1 MFLRKTPRKKDG
13 KTHDYWSVVENKRVA
28 CGRVVQRHV
37 LYLGEINSTQAAVWR
52 KAIEVLDDD
61 VGHPRTMAL
70 FPEDRCAGIAP
81 DASIVQLR
89 LSDMRLCRPR
99 QWGACWLAGQ
109 LWQALQ
115 LDRFWADHLP
125 PSRKGTRWD
134 QVLQVLVSYRL
145 IAPGSEWKLHRDW
158 FGRSAMADLLGADF
172 GLAESHKLYACHDFL
187 LQHKD
192 ALFSHLTARWRDL
205 FNANF
210 DVLLYDLTSTYFEIN
225 ASDVAGGDKRR
236 HGYSRDKRPDCP
248 QVVIALVVTPDG
260 LPLAYEVLPGNTA
273 DCTTLRM
280 FLARIEQQYG
290 RARRIWVMDRGIPTE
305 AVLAE
310 MRASDPPVQYLV
322 GTPKGRLSRVEKQL
336 LAKPWQ
342 EARPGVSVKL
352 LDEDGELYVFAESA
366 ARVSKERAM
375 RRRQLKWLWKR
386 LRELAA
392 MEVPREEML
401 MKLGAARA
409 RAPTAWRLVDIEM
422 DKESAM
428 FIYALNRLKLRRIRQ
443 REGRYLLR
451 TNLTENDPALLW
463 QYLHAA
469 RCCRTGVQGP
479 EGRPGDTASLP
490 SGSTQGRSSYLHCVF
505 GLLPADHVAASPAC
519 PGTWADRAEC
529 SREVRSR
536 SDDRRS
542 SADHRRTRAAAHS
555 LHPAGAGTQAP
566 DPAAQAQFAAA
577 ATTAD
582 HLPHGFQTPR
592 VVQTFPTNPLIGN
605 GRETENTPIRED
617 GLTVLPLT
625 GLAATAPSIAA
636 ASEHR
641 SSAVV
646 HAFQREHPCPSTG
659 ACPGY
664 VKDHIHPLARLRG
677 FASLMHRFQPRSL

>member
-13 KTHDYWSVVENKRVA
+13 KTHDYWSVVENTRVA
-28 CGRVVQRHV
+28 GGRVVQRHV
-37 LYLGEINSTQAAVWR
+37 LYLGEINSSQAAVWR

-61 VGHPRTMAL
+61 AGHPRTLAL
-70 FPEDRCAGIAP
+70 FPEDRCASVAS
-81 DASIVQLR
+81 DASVVRLR

-115 LDRFWADHLP
+115 LDRFWADRLP

-145 IAPGSEWKLHRDW
+145 IAPGSEWKLHRNW
-158 FGRSAMADLLGADF
+158 FGNSAMADLLGADF
-172 GLAESHKLYACHDFL
+172 GLAESHKLYVCHDLL

-192 ALFSHLTARWRDL
+192 ALFSHLMTRWRDL
-205 FNANF
+205 FNADF

-225 ASDVAGGDKRR
+225 ASDVAEGDKRR

-273 DCTTLRM
+273 DCKTLRM

-290 RARRIWVMDRGIPTE
+290 RARRVWVMDRGIPTE

-310 MRASDPPVQYLV
+310 MRGSDPPVQYLV
-322 GTPKGRLSRVEKQL
+322 GTPKGRLSRLEKKL
-336 LAKPWQ
+336 LARPWQ
-342 EARPGVSVKL
+342 EARAGVAVKL
-352 LDEDGELYVFAESA
+352 LADDDELYVYAESVD
-366 ARVSKERAM
+366 RVSKERAM
-375 RRRQLKWLWKR
+375 RKRQLKWLWKR

-428 FIYALNRLKLRRIRQ
+428 FIYSLNHQKLRRIRR

-463 QYLHAA
+463 QYYTQLVAVEEAFKNLKGDLAIRPIFHQQERRVEAHIFIAFLAYCLQITLQRRLHALAPGLTA
-469 RCCRTGVQGP
+469 R
-479 EGRPGDTASLP
+479 
-490 SGSTQGRSSYLHCVF
+490 
-505 GLLPADHVAASPAC
+505 
-519 PGTWADRAEC
+519 
-529 SREVRSR
+529 
-536 SDDRRS
+536 
-542 SADHRRTRAAAHS
+542 SA
-555 LHPAGAGTQAP
+555 LEK
-566 DPAAQAQFAAA
+566 FAAVQMI
-577 ATTAD
+577 D
-582 HLPHGFQTPR
+582 VHLPT
-592 VVQTFPTNPLIGN
+592 TD
-605 GRETENTPIRED
+605 GRELL
-617 GLTVLPLT
+617 LTRYTQPEPELRLLIQQLKLQLPPQPPPRI
-625 GLAATAPSIAA
+625 ATANVPS
-636 ASEHR
+636 
-641 SSAVV
+641 
-646 HAFQREHPCPSTG
+646 
-659 ACPGY
+659 
-664 VKDHIHPLARLRG
+664 HPL
-677 FASLMHRFQPRSL
+677 